1 MKKIFFGLPVEI
13 DEQTGKLTFGEEVL
27 CQKTAAK
34 TFAGMKHLAY
44 DEHEAPDDHVC
55 YVFYQNIWRKAD
67 APLFEKTKITN
78 GITVLMPG
86 LMGQECHKNSG
97 HYHSVESHCEP
108 LPEIYEVLCGKAVFL
123 LQQTH
128 DFLDESKP
136 LPVERFQAV
145 FAGEGEKVFVP
156 PYTAH
161 CIVNVGDGPMA
172 FGNMAVPSKTLYYEP
187 IARMH
192 GFGMYVLKLDDQ
204 LIFVPN
210 TRYAKLPLAEVGC
223 AVERSDLGLTF
234 DKPLYTAL
242 MESPDTFAY
251 LGDSNLIQK

>member
-1 MKKIFFGLPVEI
+1 MKKISFGLPVEI

-86 LMGQECHKNSG
+86 LMGHECHKNSG

-145 FAGEGEKVFVP
+145 FAGEGSH
-156 PYTAH
+156 YAYAL
-161 CIVNVGDGPMA
+161 GRADGQDIGALVKAMNA
-172 FGNMAVPSKTLYYEP
+172 ALRGRGGGRN
-187 IARMH
+187 
-192 GFGMYVLKLDDQ
+192 GFAQGSVE
-204 LIFVPN
+204 
-210 TRYAKLPLAEVGC
+210 AERS
-223 AVERSDLGLTF
+223 AVEAFFKER
-234 DKPLYTAL
+234 
-242 MESPDTFAY
+242 
-251 LGDSNLIQK
+251 